1 MPIILDDDD
10 LEPFESLV
18 DLETISDAN
27 TRIGACVLS
36 VFNRKTRISKLHTK
50 KKKHQKPNHTYDVAN
65 LRFLLII
72 ILLIL
77 LLLLCCTSHCT
88 GCRLFSG
95 FLDPK
100 NSGRPQ

>member
-36 VFNRKTRISKLHTK
+36 VFNRKTRISKLNTQKKTPKTK
-50 KKKHQKPNHTYDVAN
+50 PH
-65 LRFLLII
+65 LR
-72 ILLIL
+72 
-77 LLLLCCTSHCT
+77 
-88 GCRLFSG
+88 R
-95 FLDPK
+95 
-100 NSGRPQ
+100 R